1 MWVIGGVFFFVLLE
15 MLFTQSLSEEEPE
28 PAEREPEPEQQ
39 PAQNGAGELRRRQVG
54 EHTALNGSVKGAAA
68 PQPQPPAPRPPAKQ
82 VSSLEFRGRE
92 RRLGQTDGVFSCEFL
107 SGRSRPG
114 GAG

>member
-28 PAEREPEPEQQ
+28 PAEREPEQH

-82 VSSLEFRGRE
+82 VRSLEFRCGE
-92 RRLGQTDGVFSCEFL
+92 GGLGQTDGAFSCEFL